1 MRSPAPALGLTADAL
16 AIRHMAR
23 ALRFVAAGLVG
34 AVVPGKVNLR
44 LAEVVVVLPAVR
56 AERQGQTSFGS
67 RISQRSE
74 KMVSPAMPAPMA

>member
-1 MRSPAPALGLTADAL
+1 MRSPAPALRLTADAL
-16 AIRHMAR
+16 AVCHMA
-23 ALRFVAAGLVG
+23 APLRFVATGLVG
-34 AVVPGKVNLR
+34 TVVPGKVDLR
-44 LAEVVVVLPAVR
+44 LAEVVIVLPAVR